1 MNLIIKL
8 KIYYIKKIIS
18 VRQLKILRIIFVTV
32 VSVTYET
39 IIQIGTACKKILST
53 ISDSGWHIVKNA

>member
-1 MNLIIKL
+1 MKLIIKL

-18 VRQLKILRIIFVTV
+18 VRQLKIFRILFVTV

-39 IIQIGTACKKILST
+39 IIQIGMACKKILST
-53 ISDSGWHIVKNA
+53 IGDSGWHIVKNA